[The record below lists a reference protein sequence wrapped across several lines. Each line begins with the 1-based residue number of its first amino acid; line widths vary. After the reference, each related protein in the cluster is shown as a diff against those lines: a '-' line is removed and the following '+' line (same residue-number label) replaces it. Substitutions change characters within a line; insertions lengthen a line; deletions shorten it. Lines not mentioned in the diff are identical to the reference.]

1 MFTNLNHSSLEDSF
15 TSCLEDLTNGIYQ
28 EQRLTLREPSRNHLI
43 IFRFF
48 YTKSIEDFSI
58 VDVIKSSVGNDI
70 LFADFV
76 KQPSGE
82 WKNSNGDL
90 RPRFIDFFPNLE
102 NYILVADEVGDLIE
116 VTGATHA

>member
-1 MFTNLNHSSLEDSF
+1 MFTNLNHNALEDSF
-15 TSCLEDLTNGIYQ
+15 TSCLDALKNGIYQ
-28 EQRLTLREPSRNHLI
+28 EQRLTLREPSRNHDI

-48 YTKSIEDFSI
+48 YTKSIEDFSV

-102 NYILVADEVGDLIE
+102 SYILVADEVGDVIE

>member
-1 MFTNLNHSSLEDSF
+1 MFTNINNNPLEDCF
-15 TSCLEDLTNGIYQ
+15 TSCLEDLQNGIYQ
-28 EQRLTLREPSRNHLI
+28 EQRLTLREPSRNHDI

-76 KQPSGE
+76 KLPSGE

-90 RPRFIDFFPNLE
+90 RPQFVDFFPNLE
-102 NYILVADEVGDLIE
+102 NYILLADEVGDVIE
-116 VTGATHA
+116 VTGGSNA